1 MSTIERV
8 TVSLPSQV
16 RQQAQRLA
24 ETEEMTFSAVV
35 TSALEDW
42 MRGRLLDKW
51 LEEFEEEFGP
61 ITEDELKEFASKSGM
76 RYLPPRDAR

>member
-51 LEEFEEEFGP
+51 LEDFEAEFGP
-61 ITEDELKEFASKSGM
+61 ITEDELKAFAERSGM

>member
-8 TVSLPSQV
+8 TVSLPAAV

-24 ETEEMTFSAVV
+24 EAESTSFSAVV

-42 MRGRLLDKW
+42 MRGRLMDEW
-51 LEEFEEEFGP
+51 IRDYEAEFGE
-61 ITEDELKEFASKSGM
+61 ITEDELKEFAARSGM
-76 RYLPPRDAR
+76 KYIPPIEP

>member
-1 MSTIERV
+1 MSAIERV

-51 LEEFEEEFGP
+51 LEEFEEEFGL
-61 ITEDELKEFASKSGM
+61 ITEDELKEFARKSGM
-76 RYLPPRDAR
+76 RYLPPRSAR